1 MTGQTPA
8 GSGASSGGTGPAGS
22 GGSSGG
28 TGPAGSGGS
37 AAARAK
43 ERASR
48 IRQVRAAIV
57 LPLTALVLAV
67 LIGSI
72 FVYAAAWIKDGKLI
86 LDQPLKAY
94 GALVSG
100 SLLSFDAIVTTLVF
114 TSPLVLG
121 GLAVALGFKAG
132 LFNIG
137 VLGQLLMGVL
147 AAVAVGVA
155 LADQPVWI
163 GATLA
168 FIAGTLAGA
177 AMGFIPGYLKATTG
191 AHEVVTTIML
201 NYIAGNILAAF
212 VAGPLRVPKAP
223 APVTFDVG
231 HAALPTF
238 IGKTGHV
245 GLILSVIAVVAV
257 WWLLY
262 RTTIGFEIR
271 TAGINPDAARYAGMR
286 PRRLIALTMAMSGGL
301 AGMAGAG
308 ELLGVIHKTQT
319 SYATS
324 VGFDAIA
331 VALLARS
338 NPLGVIPAALLF
350 GAMRAGA
357 GPMQVVA
364 KTPRELVDVL
374 QGVILI
380 VLVALPVIA
389 RAMGGRGAKVVPA
402 EAQTI
407 TASYAGDTVR
417 P

>member
-1 MTGQTPA
+1 MSATPA
-8 GSGASSGGTGPAGS
+8 TPPSDATR
-22 GGSSGG
+22 
-28 TGPAGSGGS
+28 T
-37 AAARAK
+37 
-43 ERASR
+43 SR
-48 IRQVRAAIV
+48 IRQIRAAIV
-57 LPLTALVLAV
+57 LPVAALLMAI

-72 FVYAAAWIKDGKLI
+72 FVYVAAWLRPPHTVDIG
-86 LDQPLKAY
+86 QPLTAY
-94 GALVSG
+94 WALIQG
-100 SLLSFDAIVTTLVF
+100 SLLSFDAFVTTLVF

-121 GLAVALGFKAG
+121 GLAVALGFKGG

-137 VLGQLLMGVL
+137 VYGQLLMGVT
-147 AAVAVGVA
+147 ASVAVGVA
-155 LADQPVWI
+155 LADQPTWI
-163 GATLA
+163 GASLA
-168 FIAGTLAGA
+168 FVAGTLAGA
-177 AMGFIPGYLKATTG
+177 GMGFLAGYLKAATG

-201 NYIAGNILAAF
+201 NFIGADILAAF
-212 VAGPLRVPKAP
+212 VAGPLRVPRAP

-231 HAALPTF
+231 NSALPIF
-238 IGKTGHV
+238 LGKTGHV
-245 GLILSVIAVVAV
+245 GLILSFIAVVVV
-257 WWLLY
+257 WWLLQ
-262 RTTIGFEIR
+262 RTTLGFEIR

-286 PRRLIALTMAMSGGL
+286 PRRLLALTMAISGGL

-308 ELLGVIHKTQT
+308 ELLGVLHKTQT
-319 SYATS
+319 SYATN

-338 NPLGVIPAALLF
+338 NPIGVIPAAFLF

-357 GPMQVVA
+357 GPMQVIA

-389 RAMGGRGAKVVPA
+389 RAVGGRGARVIPA

-407 TASYAGDTVR
+407 TASYAGESVK

>member
-1 MTGQTPA
+1 MSATPA
-8 GSGASSGGTGPAGS
+8 TPPRDAT
-22 GGSSGG
+22 
-28 TGPAGSGGS
+28 
-37 AAARAK
+37 RN
-43 ERASR
+43 SR
-48 IRQVRAAIV
+48 LRQIRAAIV
-57 LPLTALVLAV
+57 LPVAALVLAV

-72 FVYAAAWIKDGKLI
+72 FVYVAAWIKDGKLV

-94 GALVSG
+94 GALISG
-100 SLLSFDAIVTTLVF
+100 SLLSFDAFVTTLVF

-121 GLAVALGFKAG
+121 GLAVALGFKGG

-137 VLGQLLMGVL
+137 VYGQLLMGVT
-147 AAVAVGVA
+147 ASVAVGVA
-155 LADQPVWI
+155 LADQPTWI
-163 GATLA
+163 GASLA
-168 FIAGTLAGA
+168 FVAGTLAGA
-177 AMGFIPGYLKATTG
+177 GMGFLAGYLKAATG

-201 NYIAGNILAAF
+201 NFIGADILAAF
-212 VAGPLRVPKAP
+212 VAGPLRVPRAP

-231 HAALPTF
+231 NSALPIF
-238 IGKTGHV
+238 LGKTGHV
-245 GLILSVIAVVAV
+245 GLILSFIAVVVV
-257 WWLLY
+257 WWLLQ
-262 RTTIGFEIR
+262 RTTLGFEIR

-286 PRRLIALTMAMSGGL
+286 PRRLLALTMAISGGL

-308 ELLGVIHKTQT
+308 ELLGVLHKTQT
-319 SYATS
+319 SYATN

-338 NPLGVIPAALLF
+338 NPIGVIPAAFLF

-357 GPMQVVA
+357 GPMQVIA

-389 RAMGGRGAKVVPA
+389 RAVGGRGARVIPA

-407 TASYAGDTVR
+407 TASYAGESVK